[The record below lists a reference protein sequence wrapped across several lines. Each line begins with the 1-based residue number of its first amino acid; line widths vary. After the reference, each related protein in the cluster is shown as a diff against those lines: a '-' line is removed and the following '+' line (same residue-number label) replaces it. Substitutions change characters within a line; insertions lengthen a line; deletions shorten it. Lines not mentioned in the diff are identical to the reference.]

1 MGSQRAKE
9 GRLGEDKAAR
19 LIHTRS
25 QRAGVHRR
33 GLQGG
38 SCPSAQAACE
48 DPLLSHL
55 TAAPG
60 GPCSRQREP
69 GGGAEPSRELSLF

>member
-19 LIHTRS
+19 LIHT
-25 QRAGVHRR
+25 RR

-55 TAAPG
+55 TEAPG
-60 GPCSRQREP
+60 GPCLQTE
-69 GGGAEPSRELSLF
+69 GARGRCWIRPRT